1 MSSGAPF
8 LLSASEQYDGT
19 NWLEFKTKIRAAAKQ
34 RGVLG
39 YLDGT
44 IPCPP
49 SPAEVALAAAA
60 AAALAQGTTKGS
72 PTRPSTPTPSPT
84 TFATAYWGSTTPTYD
99 EWQQRDA
106 WTQGLISLNVKNA
119 IGLGIKLDGTAAETY
134 ASIAVIKDAVSD
146 LGCITAEA
154 ELNEIK
160 YSDGSD
166 MDEHIAAL
174 RTAWM
179 KANGQGAGIT
189 DTKFRM
195 VVLKSL
201 PSTWL
206 PFIGSL
212 YTEVTSAGVIAR
224 VSAHSKMIL
233 SIIPASGTS
242 LKALSTSSSNSKLR
256 KPHLKCTNCGKAGHE
271 LTTCFQKGGSKEGQF
286 PEWWRGKKVSGGTQT
301 AASATTTHIAA
312 SAIASTNDDN
322 FYAFSTQHANSATS
336 RNRDGSLKTFGNSA
350 ASDHYFGARADF
362 HDYVAEERVGETA
375 TGEKFR
381 ILGRGT
387 VRKVS
392 VVNGKRINISF
403 MNVLHAPDFTHNL
416 VSIGRLD
423 RAGYTI
429 QFAGGKVAVLDQKGV
444 TVVEGPAAGTMYEL
458 PLFDPTPDDILPTAY
473 ISRSLSK
480 ATDLET
486 WHRRLG
492 HVSEATIMKMMKGEM
507 VIGLTNETLT
517 RKCTV
522 GKCEDCIFGKHAR
535 RPFDYEVVQVRDVLA
550 LVAIDLW
557 GPARVRSTGGKL
569 YMMLFTD
576 TYGRKR
582 DAYFIANKDAETT
595 LACLRHYKLKSELQ
609 TGKLLIAMST
619 DNGGEF
625 ANGLWADFCEQ
636 HGIEHRFTTV
646 YSSAANGIG
655 ERGNRIVLEM
665 ARTMIHD
672 AGLAGSFWAEAC
684 ACAIYI
690 LDRIPCS
697 ANKDIP
703 PIQSWTHEKPDVSH
717 LRPFGCIAYAKIPDQ
732 SGGGKLAVRSIKC
745 IMLGYDGVG
754 TYRVLDRSTGRIFRS
769 RDVIF
774 EEGLAHRTREAVE
787 HEDGG
792 DGGGEGE
799 GRVEDEETDGAEDAS
814 LDVVAEDADRA
825 YGLAKSHTTLS
836 APGGNVEMP
845 RSSSPESESY
855 VSAPSSPVIP
865 PSDPVSAPPVP
876 RRSGRIAGDA
886 PTIERIRLDAPL
898 AMSAEKVLTPD
909 DDHWVPRNANE
920 ALSHGGPEW
929 REAMQREYD
938 MMLKMGVWKLVER
951 PKGAKTMKNRWV
963 FANKL
968 DAEGKVI
975 GRKARI
981 VAKGFTQIPG
991 LHFTDTFAGVVRY
1004 ESVRMLVSTAVCN
1017 GMFLFQGDY
1026 VSAYLNSPIPV
1037 PILMEQVE
1045 GWEVTSLDGCLPSE
1059 AVRVPRPDG
1068 LVYELATF
1076 IPPGG
1081 DVRNWT
1087 DALLKPLST
1096 PIPPSLDPHPS
1107 TDSSTKHDGDTQL
1120 TAPDEKSLVVVLDRA
1135 LYGTVDGARNWS
1147 IALSTEM
1154 KELGYYES
1162 RADQSVRTHL
1172 RDGEHTITAT

>member
-1 MSSGAPF
+1 MLTLLYFYLPKMSSGAPF

-256 KPHLKCTNCGKAGHE
+256 NPHLKCTNCGKAGHE
-271 LTTCFQKGGSKEGQF
+271 LTTCFQKGGGKEGQF

-336 RNRDGSLKTFGNSA
+336 RNRDGSLKTFGDSA

-486 WHRRLG
+486 WHHRLG

-576 TYGRKR
+576 T
-582 DAYFIANKDAETT
+582 
-595 LACLRHYKLKSELQ
+595 
-609 TGKLLIAMST
+609 
-619 DNGGEF
+619 
-625 ANGLWADFCEQ
+625 
-636 HGIEHRFTTV
+636 
-646 YSSAANGIG
+646 
-655 ERGNRIVLEM
+655 
-665 ARTMIHD
+665 
-672 AGLAGSFWAEAC
+672 
-684 ACAIYI
+684 
-690 LDRIPCS
+690 
-697 ANKDIP
+697 
-703 PIQSWTHEKPDVSH
+703 
-717 LRPFGCIAYAKIPDQ
+717 
-732 SGGGKLAVRSIKC
+732 
-745 IMLGYDGVG
+745 
-754 TYRVLDRSTGRIFRS
+754 
-769 RDVIF
+769 
-774 EEGLAHRTREAVE
+774 TREAVE

-886 PTIERIRLDAPL
+886 PTIERVRLDAPL

-909 DDHWVPRNANE
+909 DDHWVPR
-920 ALSHGGPEW
+920 
-929 REAMQREYD
+929 
-938 MMLKMGVWKLVER
+938 
-951 PKGAKTMKNRWV
+951 
-963 FANKL
+963 
-968 DAEGKVI
+968 
-975 GRKARI
+975 
-981 VAKGFTQIPG
+981 
-991 LHFTDTFAGVVRY
+991 
-1004 ESVRMLVSTAVCN
+1004 
-1017 GMFLFQGDY
+1017 
-1026 VSAYLNSPIPV
+1026 
-1037 PILMEQVE
+1037 
-1045 GWEVTSLDGCLPSE
+1045 
-1059 AVRVPRPDG
+1059 
-1068 LVYELATF
+1068 
-1076 IPPGG
+1076 G

-1162 RADQSVRTHL
+1162 RADQSVRTRL
-1172 RDGEHTITAT
+1172 RDGEHTITATYSDDVTGATTTREGYEVAMRELGRKFQVKDMGELKFVIGMGVDRDWDTGIAKVHVRPFLKRTLERFRMTDCAPKYTPLPVGISLTSAMSPSTDLEKQAMANVPYREALGCIMYAQYVARPDLSFQPWTLGFFMNLGNYPSEGMHPQGQLPKGLGSDASGLLLEIEGKFMHDFGELPTVTLTLSPWSPILMARADGHDARPDDLSH